1 MNKKI
6 KKQKVILLFIVIL
19 VVIIIL
25 PTFSR
30 YIYNNIKE
38 SYLNSKQF
46 YFTSDLL
53 NVNNNKVSFS
63 NWGGNTVYSF
73 EFNVNSKLNELTKVN
88 YDMNYELTCTIVEKD
103 KATLFIDSENG
114 NSTEGKEDGTV
125 KIERSILSSQNTDP
139 VKVYIRPKQKLPLN
153 TSLTLK
159 LKAVTT
165 EPYKKEI
172 LATVKI
178 IIGITDT
185 DYTIVDSVN
194 SEYAVL
200 NLVNSNKDTTTIKIS
215 YDPDKIRIDLTDE
228 LFDLNNLVSNLTD
241 LNSKQWT
248 RTLDSTQKYIKEVK
262 FYLKGQSS
270 KKIKFYKIDRTI
282 DYTYPNTDENSYS
295 FNNGS
300 ILKIMME

>member
-6 KKQKVILLFIVIL
+6 KKQRIILLFIVIL

-63 NWGGNTVYSF
+63 NWGGSVTYVL
-73 EFNVNSKLNELTKVN
+73 EFDINSKLNELTKVN
-88 YDMNYELTCTIVEKD
+88 YDMNYELTCTIDEKD
-103 KATLFIDSENG
+103 KATLFIGSENG
-114 NSTEGKEDGTV
+114 DSTEGKEDGTITI
-125 KIERSILSSQNTDP
+125 KRSISSAQNTDT
-139 VKVYIRPKQKLPLN
+139 VKLYIKPKQKLPLN
-153 TSLTLK
+153 N
-159 LKAVTT
+159 
-165 EPYKKEI
+165 
-172 LATVKI
+172 
-178 IIGITDT
+178 
-185 DYTIVDSVN
+185 SVN

-215 YDPDKIRIDLTDE
+215 YDPDKIRIDLTDDF
-228 LFDLNNLVSNLTD
+228 FDLNNLVTNLTD
-241 LNSKQWT
+241 FNTKQWT
-248 RTLDSTQKYIKEVK
+248 RTLDSSKKYIKEVK

>member
-6 KKQKVILLFIVIL
+6 KKQRVILLFIVIL

-30 YIYNNIKE
+30 YIYNNIRE
-38 SYLNSKQF
+38 NYLNSKQF

-63 NWGGNTVYSF
+63 NWGGSVTYVLKF
-73 EFNVNSKLNELTKVN
+73 DINSKLNELTKVN
-88 YDMNYELTCTIVEKD
+88 YDMNYELTCTIDEKD
-103 KATLFIDSENG
+103 KATLFIGSEDG
-114 NSTEGKEDGTV
+114 DSTEGKEDGTITI
-125 KIERSILSSQNTDP
+125 KRSITSAQNTDT
-139 VKVYIRPKQKLPLN
+139 VKLYIKPKQKLPLN
-153 TSLTLK
+153 NSVNLTLK
-159 LKAVTT
+159 AATT

-172 LATVKI
+172 FAKVKI
-178 IIGITDT
+178 VAGLTET
-185 DYTIVDSVN
+185 DYTIEDSVN
-194 SEYAVL
+194 SEYATL
-200 NLVNSNKDTTTIKIS
+200 NLVNSNKDVSTIKIS
-215 YDPDKIRIDLTDE
+215 YDPAKIRIDLTDDF
-228 LFDLNNLVSNLTD
+228 FDLNNLVTNLTD
-241 LNSKQWT
+241 FNTKQWT
-248 RTLDSTQKYIKEVK
+248 RTLDSSKKYIKEVK

>member
-6 KKQKVILLFIVIL
+6 KKQRVILLFIVIL

-63 NWGGNTVYSF
+63 NWGGNSVYSF

-114 NSTEGKEDGTV
+114 NSTEGKEDGTI
-125 KIERSILSSQNTDP
+125 KIERSILYRSHL
-139 VKVYIRPKQKLPLN
+139 IR
-153 TSLTLK
+153 
-159 LKAVTT
+159 
-165 EPYKKEI
+165 
-172 LATVKI
+172 
-178 IIGITDT
+178 
-185 DYTIVDSVN
+185 
-194 SEYAVL
+194 
-200 NLVNSNKDTTTIKIS
+200 
-215 YDPDKIRIDLTDE
+215 
-228 LFDLNNLVSNLTD
+228 
-241 LNSKQWT
+241 
-248 RTLDSTQKYIKEVK
+248 
-262 FYLKGQSS
+262 
-270 KKIKFYKIDRTI
+270 
-282 DYTYPNTDENSYS
+282 
-295 FNNGS
+295 
-300 ILKIMME
+300 

>member
-1 MNKKI
+1 
-6 KKQKVILLFIVIL
+6 
-19 VVIIIL
+19 
-25 PTFSR
+25 
-30 YIYNNIKE
+30 
-38 SYLNSKQF
+38 
-46 YFTSDLL
+46 
-53 NVNNNKVSFS
+53 
-63 NWGGNTVYSF
+63 
-73 EFNVNSKLNELTKVN
+73 
-88 YDMNYELTCTIVEKD
+88 MNYELTCTIVEKD

-114 NSTEGKEDGTV
+114 NSTEGKEDGTI

-215 YDPDKIRIDLTDE
+215 YDPDKIRIDLTDD
-228 LFDLNNLVSNLTD
+228 LFNLNNLVSNLTD
-241 LNSKQWT
+241 INSKQWT
-248 RTLDSTQKYIKEVK
+248 RTLDSAQKYIKEVK

-270 KKIKFYKIDRTI
+270 KKIRFYKIDRTI

-300 ILKIMME
+300 ILKIKME